1 MNMICHVPAIAS
13 DFPKRY
19 TAAEARKWE
28 DHFIAGY
35 AILRRREQK
44 RLDAIEEISD
54 HDRKDYQDQIEAMAK
69 ERPVTF
75 DEIQEY
81 MGLPGTTI
89 SRIIKS
95 LRATGRLFSSRNGR
109 TNTYSAAIHRKR
121 PPRPSDDAI
130 EERCKMVEHMLSSPM
145 KKGEIMK
152 ATGLTK
158 QKADTVLTRLTRSGR
173 VITERHGTHFIYKRA

>member
-28 DHFIAGY
+28 DHFITGY

-75 DEIQEY
+75 DEIQDH
-81 MGLPGTTI
+81 MGIPGETI

-95 LRATGRLFSSRNGR
+95 LRATGRLTSSRNGR
-109 TNTYSAAIHRKR
+109 LNTYSSAFERKR
-121 PPRPSDDAI
+121 PPRQSDDVI
-130 EERCKMVEHMLSSPM
+130 DERCRMVECLLTNPM
-145 KKGEIMK
+145 KMGEIMSL
-152 ATGLTK
+152 TGLTR
-158 QKADTVLTRLTRSGR
+158 QKADTVMRRLTRSGR